1 MLRFLSNMENTG
13 MDNGQSLFWNDLAR
27 DLEDPSFLRHYIVES
42 LRIATVDGLVNAL
55 DEAREEAGLTKA
67 DIARAVRVEPA
78 VVRRFFASGAANPTL
93 ATVAEV
99 AAALGMRVTVERM
112 PATERRT
119 ITEPLLKGKSRD
131 TSALAEQLTSMR
143 RKTKARTPQ

>member
-1 MLRFLSNMENTG
+1 MENTG

-93 ATVAEV
+93 AT
-99 AAALGMRVTVERM
+99 
-112 PATERRT
+112 

-143 RKTKARTPQ
+143 RTTKARAPQ